1 MSERRTTAKSPAQSS
16 AGSVRRLLAMAGI
29 GGAFA
34 AALIGPGTAS
44 AQADSC
50 PDVEVVFA
58 RGTAEPAGPGR
69 VGQAFISD
77 LQNSLNGQSVGVYA
91 VNYPASYD
99 FLQSAP
105 QGAGDASAHVQ
116 SVAASCPDTSIVLG
130 GYSQGAAV
138 VDLITADP
146 AATFGFGRPM
156 PPAVADH
163 VAAVAVFGNPSDK
176 IGRPLSAISPLYGAK
191 TVDLCNGADPVCS
204 NGDDR
209 AAHSLY
215 VQTGLTDQA
224 ADFVAARISA
234 EPGSAPTVNASDTV
248 G

>member
-1 MSERRTTAKSPAQSS
+1 MSERRTTAQSPDRSS

-34 AALIGPGTAS
+34 AALIGPGTAA
-44 AQADSC
+44 AQAESC

-146 AATFGFGRPM
+146 AATFGFGQPM

-163 VAAVAVFGNPSDK
+163 VAAVAVFGNPPT
-176 IGRPLSAISPLYGAK
+176 RSAGP
-191 TVDLCNGADPVCS
+191 
-204 NGDDR
+204 
-209 AAHSLY
+209 
-215 VQTGLTDQA
+215 
-224 ADFVAARISA
+224 
-234 EPGSAPTVNASDTV
+234 
-248 G
+248 

>member
-1 MSERRTTAKSPAQSS
+1 MSERRTTAQSPDRSS
-16 AGSVRRLLAMAGI
+16 AGNVRRLLAMAGI

-44 AQADSC
+44 AQAESC

-146 AATFGFGRPM
+146 AATFGFGQPM
-156 PPAVADH
+156 PAAVADH

-234 EPGSAPTVNASDTV
+234 VPGSAPMVNTSDTV